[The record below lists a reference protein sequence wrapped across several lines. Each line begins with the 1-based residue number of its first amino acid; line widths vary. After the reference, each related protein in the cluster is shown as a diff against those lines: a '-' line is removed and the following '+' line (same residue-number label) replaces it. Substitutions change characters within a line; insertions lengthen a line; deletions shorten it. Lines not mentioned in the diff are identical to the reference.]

1 MAFNFRND
9 HAATSIS
16 QSFATRLKIVL
27 EELIQEL
34 SNISVEDNGDEPP
47 RKIQKAVQPSK
58 SNAVLPRKKSSK
70 CKITKNKAI
79 SSQLVLPEPKKSTSI
94 EESYDDPDDFLTVKQ
109 EPVDF
114 PDEELSDSAQPST
127 SITDENIE
135 IKGKF
140 PIFFIV

>member
-1 MAFNFRND
+1 M
-9 HAATSIS
+9 
-16 QSFATRLKIVL
+16 
-27 EELIQEL
+27 
-34 SNISVEDNGDEPP
+34 
-47 RKIQKAVQPSK
+47 
-58 SNAVLPRKKSSK
+58 PRKKSSK

-79 SSQLVLPEPKKSTSI
+79 SSQLVLPEPKKSTST
-94 EESYDDPDDFLTVKQ
+94 EESYDDTDNFLTVKQ

-140 PIFFIV
+140 PIFFSFSRILPLKVFEYSKYEQIEITVKTISRVVIYF